1 VETGTSWNIVLIIL
15 TILSTLLFV
24 SDNNAFFIESDLQTK
39 AGAEW
44 KYVGK
49 TKADRMAEQ
58 LFTFPSEKGL
68 KTILFKLKMPVE
80 GKN

>member
-1 VETGTSWNIVLIIL
+1 METGTPWNIVLFML

-24 SDNNAFFIESDLQTK
+24 VDNNAFFIQADLQTK

-49 TKADRMAEQ
+49 KKANPKAEQ

-68 KTILFKLKMPVE
+68 KTILFKLKMPVK